1 MPKPRRLGAVVAG
14 DLAVTCWERI
24 ESTGDPTDWEAVGEM
39 VRTVHGLD
47 RSQLPPAYP
56 LGSPASFAWW
66 DFDALFAEVGN
77 DIDAAARGGLT
88 AAIERHT
95 GWEQFDDALVCHG
108 DVHPGNVM
116 MTADGPA
123 LIDWDLL
130 CWAPAGWD
138 HGPLMTWHERWGG
151 AVGEYDAF
159 ASGYGASLR
168 DDPTAEALAELRLVA
183 ATLMRLKAARRDPSA
198 RPEADRRLAYWRGDP
213 DAPPGPPSSR
223 AAQPDQRKRRRSFCL
238 KPVYGGYISD
248 GSGRVGLSSTGL
260 AWEKMS
266 KPALPW

>member
-1 MPKPRRLGAVVAG
+1 
-14 DLAVTCWERI
+14 
-24 ESTGDPTDWEAVGEM
+24 
-39 VRTVHGLD
+39 
-47 RSQLPPAYP
+47 
-56 LGSPASFAWW
+56 
-66 DFDALFAEVGN
+66 
-77 DIDAAARGGLT
+77 
-88 AAIERHT
+88 
-95 GWEQFDDALVCHG
+95 
-108 DVHPGNVM
+108 M

-138 HGPLMTWHERWGG
+138 HGPMMTWHERWGG
-151 AVGEYDAF
+151 AAGEYDAF

-168 DDPTAEALAELRLVA
+168 DDPTTEAFAELRLVA

-198 RPEADRRLAYWRGDP
+198 RPEADRRLAYWRGDL

-223 AAQPDQRKRRRSFCL
+223 TAQPVQRKRRMSFCL

-266 KPALPW
+266 KPALPWYAPMPLGPTPPNGRSGTARWSSTWFRVTPPDEVRSTILRERVVVGTERVERQRLVAIVDEPDRLVDVGRR

>member
-1 MPKPRRLGAVVAG
+1 MNAIYLTSDSSDELVLRVGAPSAPAEAALELSMFLSEEGLRVPKPRRLGAVVAG

-168 DDPTAEALAELRLVA
+168 DDPTTEALAELRLVA

-213 DAPPGPPSSR
+213 DAPPWT
-223 AAQPDQRKRRRSFCL
+223 AQ
-238 KPVYGGYISD
+238 
-248 GSGRVGLSSTGL
+248 
-260 AWEKMS
+260 
-266 KPALPW
+266 